1 MAVLAGMLLFIT
13 SSSDATANLLFDRRK
28 LPAFRLNFDL
38 WQDYSVI
45 LETNQWEISNPAGL
59 KITDISASHCF
70 WWKAFIPIDTDNF
83 IVSEIKY
90 VFRELYSFL
99 SRRGLAI
106 GNPPDFDH
114 NCGKLRVPASGLAVL
129 SDTR

>member
-70 WWKAFIPIDTDNF
+70 WWKAFIQIDTDNF